1 MKNYLQNRNN
11 NHMEHTSLFDA
22 LDDFFRPVFADEAD
36 YLKSNISETDKD
48 YRLEVAVPGFT
59 KEQIKLS
66 LENGYLN
73 VVCSKKEKEGAQN
86 AQQNAN
92 AENEKKE
99 NKVYRRKEISEYSS
113 RSFYVGDDVSKEDIK
128 AKYENGILSLVIPKV
143 TQKLPERSYI
153 AIE

>member
-11 NHMEHTSLFDA
+11 NLERTSLFDA
-22 LDDFFRPVFADEAD
+22 IDDFFRPVFADEAD
-36 YLKSNISETDKD
+36 YLKSNISETEKD
-48 YRLEVAVPGFT
+48 YRIEVAVPGFN

-73 VVCSKKEKEGAQN
+73 VVCNKQENEEKNGEHG
-86 AQQNAN
+86 
-92 AENEKKE
+92 EKKE
-99 NKVYRRKEISEYSS
+99 GKVYRRKEISEYSS

-128 AKYENGILSLVIPKV
+128 AKYENGVLSLVIPKV
-143 TQKLPERSYI
+143 SPKLPERSYI

>member
-73 VVCSKKEKEGAQN
+73 VVCSKKEKESGNEANGEN
-86 AQQNAN
+86 A
-92 AENEKKE
+92 KKE
-99 NKVYRRKEISEYSS
+99 NVKHAIILELSDEMLAM
-113 RSFYVGDDVSKEDIK
+113 
-128 AKYENGILSLVIPKV
+128 AKPYLKFGVW
-143 TQKLPERSYI
+143 QG
-153 AIE
+153 

>member
-66 LENGYLN
+66 LENGYSER
-73 VVCSKKEKEGAQN
+73 CMFEERKGRRQRSERRKRQEGKQGVQTEGNFRILFAQLLRWRRRFERGHQGEVRKRHSVFGN
-86 AQQNAN
+86 PESN
-92 AENEKKE
+92 AEIARKI
-99 NKVYRRKEISEYSS
+99 VYC
-113 RSFYVGDDVSKEDIK
+113 D
-128 AKYENGILSLVIPKV
+128 
-143 TQKLPERSYI
+143 
-153 AIE
+153 

>member
-73 VVCSKKEKEGAQN
+73 VVCSKKEKEGGNEANGEN
-86 AQQNAN
+86 A
-92 AENEKKE
+92 KKE

-113 RSFYVGDDVSKEDIK
+113 RSYYVGDVRKEDIK
-128 AKYENGILSLVIPKV
+128 AKYENGMLNVTIPKEAPK
-143 TQKLPERSYI
+143 QENQHF
-153 AIE
+153 IEIE

>member
-11 NHMEHTSLFDA
+11 NRLERTSLFDA

-73 VVCSKKEKEGAQN
+73 VVCSKKEKEGGE
-86 AQQNAN
+86 QNAN
-92 AENEKKE
+92 AENGRKE

>member
-1 MKNYLQNRNN
+1 MGTRQEQHRSTFEKK
-11 NHMEHTSLFDA
+11 T
-22 LDDFFRPVFADEAD
+22 FRM
-36 YLKSNISETDKD
+36 DK
-48 YRLEVAVPGFT
+48 
-59 KEQIKLS
+59 I
-66 LENGYLN
+66 YLN
-73 VVCSKKEKEGAQN
+73 VVCSKKEKEGGNEANGEN
-86 AQQNAN
+86 A
-92 AENEKKE
+92 KKE

>member
-1 MKNYLQNRNN
+1 MKKLKRNYYLEEIIMKNII
-11 NHMEHTSLFDA
+11 
-22 LDDFFRPVFADEAD
+22 
-36 YLKSNISETDKD
+36 KNI
-48 YRLEVAVPGFT
+48 
-59 KEQIKLS
+59 
-66 LENGYLN
+66 EN
-73 VVCSKKEKEGAQN
+73 A
-86 AQQNAN
+86 
-92 AENEKKE
+92 KKE

>member
-11 NHMEHTSLFDA
+11 NHLERTSLFDA

-99 NKVYRRKEISEYSS
+99 TSCTDGRKFPSTLRVVSTWARTFRKRTSRRSTKTA
-113 RSFYVGDDVSKEDIK
+113 FC
-128 AKYENGILSLVIPKV
+128 LW
-143 TQKLPERSYI
+143 
-153 AIE
+153 

>member
-73 VVCSKKEKEGAQN
+73 VVCSKKEKEGGNEANGEN
-86 AQQNAN
+86 A
-92 AENEKKE
+92 KKE

-128 AKYENGILSLVIPKV
+128 AKYENGILSLVIPKI